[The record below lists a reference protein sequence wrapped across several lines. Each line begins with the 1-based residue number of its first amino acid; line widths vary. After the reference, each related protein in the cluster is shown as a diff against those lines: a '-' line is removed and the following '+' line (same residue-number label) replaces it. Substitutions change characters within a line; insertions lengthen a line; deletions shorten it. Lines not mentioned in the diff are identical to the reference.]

1 MIRSLNVLAAGVL
14 AALAAAAPA
23 AADTFVVTKR
33 GDPPPVACTKRDCS
47 LREAVLAANQN
58 FGSRDTILLPNRRK
72 PYLLAQQGTGEDG
85 ALTGDLDIANDPLV
99 IKHRGK
105 GRATIDARGIG
116 RVFEVFLGAP
126 TTFRKLV
133 ITGGRATDLDSGGG
147 IRSEARIRVLGSRIA
162 GNSTTRRGGGIE
174 LADDAALQLVGSTI
188 AANSADLS
196 GGGIDTNDSW
206 IDLRRSRIVR
216 NRATTSGGGIFDD
229 SAFKEGLRIVKST
242 IAGNRSV
249 FDGGGIY
256 LSGPAPLR
264 IASSTISGNRSER
277 GGGLFA
283 TVAKPRL
290 VNSTV
295 AANRS
300 DGNGGGIYG
309 AGSSTRISLNAVTVA
324 RNVADADDSGPLPI
338 GGGLYRS
345 NAEAFDVEN
354 SLIAL
359 NRLGSGQRNDCGGQ
373 AFGSLGRNLLSTR
386 GPVAMS
392 VACMGFERPTDRVRS
407 NPRIG
412 KLRRYGG
419 PTRTIALRKRSTA
432 INRASRRTAPN
443 RDQRGERRG
452 RKKDIGAY
460 ERNTGG

>member
-58 FGSRDTILLPNRRK
+58 LRSRDTILLPNRRK
-72 PYLLAQQGTGEDG
+72 PYLLAQQGSGEDG
-85 ALTGDLDIANDPLV
+85 GLTGDLDIANYPLV
-99 IKHRGK
+99 IRHGGK
-105 GRATIDARGIG
+105 GRATIDARGID
-116 RVFEVFLGAP
+116 RVFEVFAGAP

-133 ITGGRATDLDSGGG
+133 LKGGSATDLDSGGG
-147 IRSEARIRVLGSRIA
+147 IRSEARLRVLGSRVA
-162 GNSTTRRGGGIE
+162 GNSTTGRGGGIE
-174 LADDAALQLVGSTI
+174 LADDAALELVGSTI
-188 AANSADLS
+188 AANDADLS
-196 GGGIDTNDSW
+196 GGGIDTNDSL

-216 NRATTSGGGIFDD
+216 NRAMTSGGGIFND
-229 SAFKEGLRIVKST
+229 SAAKEGLRIVKST
-242 IAGNRSV
+242 IAGNRSA

-256 LSGPAPLR
+256 LSGLAPLR
-264 IASSTISGNRSER
+264 IVDSTISGNRSQR

-283 TVAKPRL
+283 TVASPRL

-295 AANRS
+295 ATNRATG
-300 DGNGGGIYG
+300 DGGGIYST
-309 AGSSTRISLNAVTVA
+309 GSSTRVRLNAVTVA
-324 RNVADADDSGPLPI
+324 RNVADAEGSGKNI
-338 GGGLYRS
+338 GGGLHRS
-345 NAEAFDVEN
+345 NVEAFEVGN

-359 NRLGSGQRNDCGGQ
+359 NRLGSGQRNDCAGQ
-373 AFGSLGRNLLSTR
+373 AFDSLGRNLLSTR
-386 GPVAMS
+386 GPVGMS

-412 KLRRYGG
+412 KLRRNGG
-419 PTRTIALRKRSTA
+419 PTRTIALRKRSPA
-432 INRASRRTAPN
+432 INKASRRTAPN
-443 RDQRGERRG
+443 RDQRGARRG

-460 ERNTGG
+460 ERNTGR